1 MEEINVKS
9 TIKKQTHP
17 MGNMIHPFYWPGYKT
32 NIATHLGGLSSLGTA
47 APLGMFPLKYQL
59 LETLT
64 NNFHQFAAIS
74 SEIHICW
81 EEK

>member
-1 MEEINVKS
+1 
-9 TIKKQTHP
+9 
-17 MGNMIHPFYWPGYKT
+17 MIHPFYWPGYKT

-64 NNFHQFAAIS
+64 DKKGFHQFAAIS
-74 SEIHICW
+74 L
-81 EEK
+81 

>member
-1 MEEINVKS
+1 MIRLEMEEINVKS

-64 NNFHQFAAIS
+64 NKKGFHQFAAIS
-74 SEIHICW
+74 S
-81 EEK
+81 